1 MKSFA
6 CTCAIK
12 KLSEWQKYEL
22 ENSECIFIGEVIEVN
37 ESDLTYKIKVT
48 ESLDGGD
55 KVGTLYTGKN
65 WKYCSPYISE
75 IGKWIIYG
83 HMEDGFLRLNMCGIS
98 RSFENPI
105 VNPIPPSPE
114 LYEKNMTEK
123 ERKKVFDKM
132 RAENK
137 KIALSDLDLEL
148 KSLRKRRDEE

>member
-1 MKSFA
+1 MKKHIAIVLLLISFKGIA

-12 KLSEWQKYEL
+12 KLSEWQKWEI

-37 ESDLTYKIKVT
+37 ESDLTYKVKVT

-55 KVGTLYTGKN
+55 KVGTVYTGKN

-83 HMEDGFLRLNMCGIS
+83 HIEDGFLRLNMCGIS

-105 VNPIPPSPE
+105 VNPIPPPSPE
-114 LYEKNMTEK
+114 LYEKKNDRK
-123 ERKKVFDKM
+123 RKK
-132 RAENK
+132 
-137 KIALSDLDLEL
+137 
-148 KSLRKRRDEE
+148 KSL